1 MNRSNPVL
9 VYKDKINHLHCRI
22 GIIGTNNTC
31 GDICSLLIQRHSHT
45 CHVFGG
51 GTEGTWTEGFHF
63 DNREH
68 TIVLSTNKC
77 ILCSNNCVDG
87 ISRCRYNIKKYID
100 IFVDKIDKV
109 EAR

>member
-1 MNRSNPVL
+1 MSRSNPVL
-9 VYKDKINHLHCRI
+9 VYKDKNNRLHCRI
-22 GIIGTNNTC
+22 GIIGTSNSCSNIC
-31 GDICSLLIQRHSHT
+31 GVLIRRYPYT

-63 DNREH
+63 NNREH
-68 TIVLSTNKC
+68 TIVLSINKC
-77 ILCSNNCVDG
+77 ILCNDCIDG
-87 ISRCRYNIKKYID
+87 ISRCRHNIKQYID

>member
-1 MNRSNPVL
+1 MSHRSNSVL
-9 VYKDKINHLHCRI
+9 VYKDRLNRLYCRI
-22 GIIGTNNTC
+22 GIIGTSNIC
-31 GDICSLLIQRHSHT
+31 SDICSSCIINHSHT
-45 CHVFGG
+45 CCVYGG

-68 TIVLSTNKC
+68 TIVLSITTCN
-77 ILCSNNCVDG
+77 LCNECVDG

>member
-1 MNRSNPVL
+1 MSHRSNSVL
-9 VYKDKINHLHCRI
+9 VYKDRLNRLYCRI
-22 GIIGTNNTC
+22 GIIG
-31 GDICSLLIQRHSHT
+31 II
-45 CHVFGG
+45 
-51 GTEGTWTEGFHF
+51 
-63 DNREH
+63 
-68 TIVLSTNKC
+68 TNKC